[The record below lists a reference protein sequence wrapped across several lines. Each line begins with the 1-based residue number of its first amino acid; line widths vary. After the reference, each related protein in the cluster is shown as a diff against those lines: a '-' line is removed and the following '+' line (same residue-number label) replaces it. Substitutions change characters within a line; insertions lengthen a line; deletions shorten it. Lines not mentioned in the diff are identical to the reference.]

1 MDMSKG
7 CNGSWGPVQGP
18 HAKDAMDHGVL
29 CKGPMEMLEVCLIA
43 KLELVCLFQN
53 ICAHHGPSWLSMGG
67 LGSTPEEPPLP
78 EEEEEE
84 EGWEEAPGAM
94 EAEWEG
100 EEDQGEEDQVRRK
113 PKAKGK
119 QKKKC
124 GSKKERKRLKEK
136 KVRKE
141 LKQKQ
146 KKDKGK
152 KGRSSKIKEQEDS
165 QSAAHQEKRRAK
177 KNKPPSSSSSS
188 SSSSSDSNEELDDPR
203 NTSRLRRLL
212 QRQLLQGSELLSL
225 AGKKPMLQGGPKPV
239 LDPQPKWGKTGA
251 RPPAS
256 WPKSTGLP
264 QRLPPGQGVIDL
276 DPQQKEEGE
285 EEPKEEGKKRKKISY
300 SPEEWTAWEEEQKKK
315 KWRRRKLQRNK
326 KRNGSCR
333 ARKEAKEMT
342 RTRRWRCATLAK
354 ATHGMARSAPT
365 QTARNTQGY
374 GPPPRHGTH
383 GRNLQRVMKSRRPGP
398 RHQKSSTRGRRN

>member
-1 MDMSKG
+1 MQRVNKKHADSVLMHAVVTWT
-7 CNGSWGPVQGP
+7 C
-18 HAKDAMDHGVL
+18 AKDAMDHGVL
-29 CKGPMEMLEVCLIA
+29 CKGPMQRMQWIMGSCARAPWRCWRSACFITLGTSCFIA

-53 ICAHHGPSWLSMGG
+53 ICAHRGPSWLSMGG
-67 LGSTPEEPPLP
+67 WGSTPEEPPLP

-84 EGWEEAPGAM
+84 CWAPAPGAM

-136 KVRKE
+136 KVRE
-141 LKQKQ
+141 VQQKQ

-152 KGRSSKIKEQEDS
+152 KGKSSKIKEQEDP
-165 QSAAHQEKRRAK
+165 QRAK
-177 KNKPPSSSSSS
+177 KRKPPSSSSSS

-264 QRLPPGQGVIDL
+264 QRLPPGVIDL
-276 DPQQKEEGE
+276 DPQPKEEGE

-300 SPEEWTAWEEEQKKK
+300 SPEEWTAWEEEQKNKT
-315 KWRRRKLQRNK
+315 WRRRKLQRNK
-326 KRNGSCR
+326 KI
-333 ARKEAKEMT
+333 A
-342 RTRRWRCATLAK
+342 
-354 ATHGMARSAPT
+354 
-365 QTARNTQGY
+365 
-374 GPPPRHGTH
+374 
-383 GRNLQRVMKSRRPGP
+383 
-398 RHQKSSTRGRRN
+398 